1 MLKALRLNVNLLSL
15 SYISMYFVDVK
26 GSAGAENNQ
35 CPRKILS
42 LQKLEYITL
51 SECQMVR
58 QNLFVF
64 NSYSTCSRLQKMR
77 ICVLAISKAEMV
89 HHTDHLGNFMTL
101 RSSVN
106 YMIY

>member
-1 MLKALRLNVNLLSL
+1 MQKI
-15 SYISMYFVDVK
+15 ISAPGNIIPTKNF
-26 GSAGAENNQ
+26 
-35 CPRKILS
+35 
-42 LQKLEYITL
+42 EYITL
-51 SECQMVR
+51 SECQVAR

-64 NSYSTCSRLQKMR
+64 NTYATCSRLQKIR

-89 HHTDHLGNFMTL
+89 HHTDHLGHLMTL